1 MDNLNAYSNI
11 SVNFFEIGNF
21 CVVYSSKY
29 FEFYRARIL
38 NIDYQSNKIIIW
50 KKQIQTLNLDKQC
63 LIIYVDFGN
72 SEWIHIKAIRP
83 LHIEFAKLNIQSIA
97 VTLSHVC

>member
-11 SVNFFEIGNF
+11 SINSFEIGNF
-21 CVVYSSKY
+21 CAAYSSKY

-38 NIDYQSNKIIIW
+38 NIDYKSKIVIS